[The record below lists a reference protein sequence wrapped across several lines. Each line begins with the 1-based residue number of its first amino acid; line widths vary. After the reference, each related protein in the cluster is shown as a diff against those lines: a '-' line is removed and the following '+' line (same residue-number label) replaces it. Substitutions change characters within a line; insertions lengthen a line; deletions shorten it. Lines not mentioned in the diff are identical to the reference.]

1 MNDVEY
7 SFNELSSEVSYWLM
21 PRLQTVFSA
30 EEKKDKTVEA
40 AEYSLFAGGKRIRP
54 CIMYASAQML
64 GLDCNEI
71 LEFAAALEMIHTY
84 SLIHDD
90 LPCMDNDDLR
100 RGKMTCH
107 IKYGEGIALLAGDC
121 LLNRAYEI
129 LLKASSIDHK
139 YAYASY
145 KIAKLAGICGMIGG
159 QSLDLCSID
168 KKIDLNDLYKLH
180 SLKTGALMEAAV
192 CTPFFVL
199 NSDKDIHH
207 VTTDSVLV
215 LLKRLSM
222 HIGLSFQIRDDI
234 LDLVSD
240 SATLGKSIGKDS
252 RDNKPTFVTELSYDE
267 ACSKLARHIGDCE
280 EILEIFSTK
289 GYDITMLKTI
299 VHFLERRNS

>member
-1 MNDVEY
+1 MTTYRQFSEENVPVINQKMYDFIEGA
-7 SFNELSSEVSYWLM
+7 SASDELFESMS
-21 PRLQTVFSA
+21 
-30 EEKKDKTVEA
+30 
-40 AEYSLFAGGKRIRP
+40 YSLEAGGKRFRP
-54 CIMYASAQML
+54 LLLLATVSFL
-64 GLDCNEI
+64 GNS
-71 LEFAAALEMIHTY
+71 LENAHYEAAAALEMVHTY

-90 LPCMDNDDLR
+90 LPAMDDDDLR

-280 EILEIFSTK
+280 EILETFSTK

>member
-1 MNDVEY
+1 MAAHNYLQFMQDV
-7 SFNELSSEVSYWLM
+7 
-21 PRLQTVFSA
+21 
-30 EEKKDKTVEA
+30 KTKIDQSLDDLFIDDSTDLTIHA
-40 AEYSLFAGGKRIRP
+40 ARYSLLSGGKRIRP
-54 CIMYASAQML
+54 LLMLASASML
-64 GLDCNEI
+64 RIPDADVI
-71 LEFAAALEMIHTY
+71 PFACVIEMIHTY

-280 EILEIFSTK
+280 EILETFSTK

>member
-1 MNDVEY
+1 
-7 SFNELSSEVSYWLM
+7 
-21 PRLQTVFSA
+21 
-30 EEKKDKTVEA
+30 
-40 AEYSLFAGGKRIRP
+40 
-54 CIMYASAQML
+54 
-64 GLDCNEI
+64 
-71 LEFAAALEMIHTY
+71 MIHTY

-280 EILEIFSTK
+280 EILETFSTK
-289 GYDITMLKTI
+289 GYNITMLKTI